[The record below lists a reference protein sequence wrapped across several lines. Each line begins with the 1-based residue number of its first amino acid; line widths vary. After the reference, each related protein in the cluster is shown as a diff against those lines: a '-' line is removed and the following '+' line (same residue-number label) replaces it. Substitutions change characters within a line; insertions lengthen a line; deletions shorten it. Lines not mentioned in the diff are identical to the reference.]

1 MQYHKALCS
10 EDCSIS
16 STPMTITHVI
26 MDDGTRSTRTK
37 YLRELQEKI
46 QKETDNMV
54 EWLKDNRLCV
64 AGENER

>member
-1 MQYHKALCS
+1 
-10 EDCSIS
+10 
-16 STPMTITHVI
+16 
-26 MDDGTRSTRTK
+26 MDDGTQSTRTK
-37 YLRELQEKI
+37 HPREVQEKI